1 MGLSKNFPVNPY
13 EILEPDIRWFSGD
26 ESMGVDK
33 RNLILPLVDKI
44 RRGVYEWRKHNYE
57 GASDTTKALLNFWFN
72 EEHFI
77 PNDKGQIF
85 EFRYYF
91 SQREAIESCI
101 WLYEIEQAK
110 DPYALLKYDSS
121 GILTQG
127 MFDEDWTRYL
137 MKLATGAGKTKI
149 MSLLVAWS
157 YFHKK
162 YEENS
167 DLSTNFLIIAPNI
180 IVLERL
186 RTDFNGLK
194 IFHEDPILP
203 SNGYNGQNWQ
213 DDFQLTLHIQ
223 DEIGTISETGNIFL
237 TNIHRVFLNQST
249 PTFED
254 ENTLNY
260 FLGERPTGKTN
271 ESQIDLGKIVRDVDS
286 LVIINDEAHHIHDN
300 MLAWF
305 KNIQDISNQL
315 RLKGSKLSA
324 QFDLTATPK
333 DQNGAIFP
341 QTISDY
347 PLVEAIRQGIVKTPV
362 LPDEASR
369 AKLNENQSDNY
380 VERYEDYLHLGYLE
394 WKNAYDEL
402 KQAGKKA
409 VLFIM
414 TDDTKDC
421 DDVKVFLEN
430 KYPELKN
437 AVLVI
442 HTNKQGEISESTT
455 KKESKEE
462 LEKLRKLS
470 NEIDSW
476 DSPYKAIVSVMMLR
490 EGWDVKNVT
499 SIVGLRPYKSKS
511 KVLPE
516 QTLGRG
522 LRLMFRGQNV
532 KENVSV
538 IGTEAFIE
546 FVEAIKVEGVE
557 LEYAQ
562 MGQNSKNP
570 KTPMVVEIDKEDK
583 TKDIERLDIEL
594 PKLSDRIKR
603 EFKNIASLQ
612 IDNLDFKKL
621 KVKYFSPEQQREI
634 VFKSVDTDEKS
645 HTTTMDK
652 FFDPNYQNVVGYFT
666 NKIMH
671 DLRLV
676 GGFDVLFEKI
686 KRFIEKDLF
695 ENPIN
700 IEDLNILR
708 NLSEVEVNRTIIE
721 TFKKAI
727 NELTVEDTGTTEIIG
742 SIKFKDT
749 RPFVI
754 NPQEVIMPVK
764 SIFNRIAGDSHF
776 ELVFANKLDK
786 FDDII
791 SFVKNSQSTYFKI
804 EYKNADGNIAN
815 YYPDFVVKE
824 TEHKIWIIETK
835 GREDLD
841 DIEKYKRL
849 QQWCKDATEQV
860 KTKEYK
866 SMYIKEEV
874 WDDYAQ
880 DIKTFRHLK
889 NVFLGI
895 KI

>member
-1 MGLSKNFPVNPY
+1 MGLSKDFPVNPF
-13 EILEPDIRWFSGD
+13 EILEPDIRWFPGD
-26 ESMGVDK
+26 EVSGADR
-33 RNLILPLVDKI
+33 RNLIPPLVDKI
-44 RRGVYEWRKHNYE
+44 RRGVYQWRNHHYE
-57 GASDTTKALLNFWFN
+57 GASETTKALLNYWFN
-72 EEHFI
+72 EEHLI
-77 PNDKGQIF
+77 PNAQGQMF
-85 EFRYYF
+85 KFQYYF
-91 SQREAIESCI
+91 AQREAVESCI

-121 GILTQG
+121 GLVSKG

-149 MSLLVAWS
+149 MGLLVAWA
-157 YFHKK
+157 YFHKR
-162 YEENS
+162 YEVNS

-186 RTDFNGLK
+186 KSDFNGLK
-194 IFHEDPILP
+194 MFYEDPILP
-203 SNGYNGQNWQ
+203 PNGYFGQNWQ
-213 DDFQLTLHIQ
+213 DDFQITLHIQ
-223 DEIGTISETGNIFL
+223 DEIGTISDTGNIFL
-237 TNIHRVFLNQST
+237 TNIHRVFLNQVT
-249 PTFED
+249 PSFED
-254 ENTLNY
+254 DNTLNY
-260 FLGERPTGKTN
+260 FLGERYSGKTN
-271 ESQIDLGKIVRDVDS
+271 ESLIDLGKIIRDVDS
-286 LVIINDEAHHIHDN
+286 LVIINDEAHHIHDKS
-300 MLAWF
+300 LAWF

-315 RLKGSKLSA
+315 RLKGSKLSV

-333 DQNGAIFP
+333 DQKGAIFP

-369 AKLNENQSDNY
+369 AKLSEHQSDNY

-394 WKNAYDEL
+394 WKKAYEEL
-402 KQAGKKA
+402 KLAGKKA

-421 DDVKVFLEN
+421 NEVKDFLEN
-430 KYPELKN
+430 RYSELKN

-442 HTNKQGEISESTT
+442 HTNKQGEISESTG

-462 LEKLRKLS
+462 LERLRKLS

-490 EGWDVKNVT
+490 EGWDVKNVI

-532 KENVSV
+532 KETVSV
-538 IGTEAFIE
+538 IGTDAFID
-546 FVEAIKVEGVE
+546 FVEGIKVEGVE

-562 MGQNSKNP
+562 MGQGSRNA
-570 KTPMVVEIDKEDK
+570 KTPMIIEVDKDNK
-583 TKDIERLDIEL
+583 TKDIENLDIEL
-594 PKLSDRIKR
+594 PVLTSRIIRNYK
-603 EFKNIASLQ
+603 
-612 IDNLDFKKL
+612 NLDELTPDSFNIEKLHVKK
-621 KVKYFSPEQQREI
+621 FTQEEQREI
-634 VFKSVDTDEKS
+634 VFKNVDTEEKS
-645 HTTTMDK
+645 HTTIMDK
-652 FFDPNYQNVVGYFT
+652 FFEPNYQNVVGYFAD
-666 NKIMH
+666 KIMH

-676 GGFDVLFEKI
+676 GGFDILFAKI
-686 KRFIEKDLF
+686 KRFIEHDLF
-695 ENPIN
+695 DEDIN
-700 IEDLNILR
+700 IEDMNILR
-708 NLSEVEVNRTIIE
+708 NLSEPEVNHTITE

-727 NELTVEDTGTTEIIG
+727 NELTVEDSGSTEIKET
-742 SIKFKDT
+742 IKFKDT

-754 NPQEVIMPVK
+754 NPQEVIIPEK

-776 ELVFANKLDK
+776 ELVFASKLDK
-786 FDDII
+786 FNDII

-804 EYKNADGNIAN
+804 EYKNSEGNIAN

-824 TEHKIWIIETK
+824 TEHEIWIIETK
-835 GREDLD
+835 GREDSD

-874 WDDYAQ
+874 WDEYSQ
-880 DIKTFRHLK
+880 DIKTFANLK
-889 NVFLGI
+889 SLFEE
-895 KI
+895 